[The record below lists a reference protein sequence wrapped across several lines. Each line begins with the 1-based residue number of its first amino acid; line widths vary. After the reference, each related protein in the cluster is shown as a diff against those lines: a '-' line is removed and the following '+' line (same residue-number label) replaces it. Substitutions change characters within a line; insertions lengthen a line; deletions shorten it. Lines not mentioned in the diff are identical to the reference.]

1 MWEGVLIIFNQYT
14 LSKLLIQRTVP
25 PFPSL
30 FFHALP
36 FWSLPLPHIPCTWCT
51 VTACCRFL
59 ESVTFCWCVL
69 ADFVMFVFPI
79 QLYEW
84 KSFALSLVFLILISL
99 YAAVFYLSILFWK
112 FSFIFCILLFAICFI
127 WKFKIFFK
135 KALTNQTLCFIMK
148 SSQRKDKTS
157 SIKRIHIRSCRISSV
172 QVHSKNASWQD
183 RNVESTRVEME
194 ETIIQKTAE

>member
-59 ESVTFCWCVL
+59 KSVTFCWCVL

-99 YAAVFYLSILFWK
+99 YAAVFYLSILLENF
-112 FSFIFCILLFAICFI
+112 LLFFVFCYLLFVLSENL
-127 WKFKIFFK
+127 KYFSK
-135 KALTNQTLCFIMK
+135 KRWQ
-148 SSQRKDKTS
+148 
-157 SIKRIHIRSCRISSV
+157 IKRY
-172 QVHSKNASWQD
+172 AL
-183 RNVESTRVEME
+183 
-194 ETIIQKTAE
+194 